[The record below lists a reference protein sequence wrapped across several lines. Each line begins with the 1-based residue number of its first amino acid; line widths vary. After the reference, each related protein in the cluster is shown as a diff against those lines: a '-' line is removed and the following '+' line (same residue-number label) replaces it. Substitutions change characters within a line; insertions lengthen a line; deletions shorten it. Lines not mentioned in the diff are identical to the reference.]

1 MHFDHFEPVKIGTT
15 GQRDSLGIILLRIN
29 NIANVQTIFFGKKLF
44 LSSLSLK

>member
-29 NIANVQTIFFGKKLF
+29 NIANVQTIFFVKNYF
-44 LSSLSLK
+44 